1 MATQKDKDVVVETI
15 NILVSTNIPDQ
26 ANVSLTSKVIVSS
39 SINAKLYNEYPYITD
54 TIRIRGGFLINKPY
68 NDILDYFFIKDT
80 FVRYTKEMMKTKDE
94 NEEEQD
100 NADEES
106 DKRVK
111 YIEWNIKTML
121 RMIFNT
127 FPINGNVTSSLE
139 KDYIDKLYNINKYS
153 YLSISSKK
161 YTIAKVVWID
171 DIYNHYVTKQ
181 LVKDYKNFTA
191 WKTNELRSIE
201 NRKTDYKSGKTRII
215 NWFSDV
221 KHRAI
226 VENNIDGLFKNI
238 QSDGNV
244 PPVGNADKQNRA
256 AVQILLAHLSIL
268 NIKLFKADVNT
279 ERSKF
284 IQQDSNNKTIPQDR
298 LDAIDGIIQKNDT
311 YNADTPEFIVELK
324 RTLDIVVKGNIVPI
338 HSIIQDFI
346 KDLSDNN
353 TQLITVEGEKN
364 ALSPLPAFFG
374 NPKYKNENYKN
385 LTDAIMK
392 DLKIVKSMINL
403 DKQYLFNINNPLNET
418 FDKAIFT
425 TYMVI
430 NLVNRIQQT
439 DLMPNIKNDKAGIIF
454 DNNNVKTPKFEV
466 YFYIDLIDGYVT
478 DDSQSELDLCGFR
491 DELLLIKFNQI
502 MNDEIYALQH
512 DPLIKVVDINKD
524 KDKGKE
530 KEKGTKG
537 GTKKNRV
544 IRNKTQRISKLW

>member
-1 MATQKDKDVVVETI
+1 LTI
-15 NILVSTNIPDQ
+15 
-26 ANVSLTSKVIVSS
+26 
-39 SINAKLYNEYPYITD
+39 
-54 TIRIRGGFLINKPY
+54 G
-68 NDILDYFFIKDT
+68 
-80 FVRYTKEMMKTKDE
+80 
-94 NEEEQD
+94 
-100 NADEES
+100 
-106 DKRVK
+106 
-111 YIEWNIKTML
+111 
-121 RMIFNT
+121 
-127 FPINGNVTSSLE
+127 
-139 KDYIDKLYNINKYS
+139 
-153 YLSISSKK
+153 SKK

-201 NRKTDYKSGKTRII
+201 NRITDYNSGKTRLIK
-215 NWFSDV
+215 WFSGEV
-221 KHRAI
+221 KHKAI
-226 VENNIDGLFKNI
+226 LDNNIDGLFKNI

-268 NIKLFKADVNT
+268 NINLFKVDVNT
-279 ERSKF
+279 EKGKF
-284 IQQDSNNKTIPQDR
+284 IQTAPNNKTIPQDR

-311 YNADTPEFIVELK
+311 YNTNTTEFIVELK

-364 ALSPLPAFFG
+364 ILRPEPAFFG

-403 DKQYLFNINNPLNET
+403 NKQNLFNINNPFNET

-425 TYMVI
+425 TNMVI
-430 NLVNRIQQT
+430 NLVNRIQET
-439 DLMPNIKNDKAGIIF
+439 DLEPNKKNDKAGIIF

-478 DDSQSELDLCGFR
+478 DDSQTELDLCGFR

-512 DPLIKVVDINKD
+512 DPLIKVIDKNKET
-524 KDKGKE
+524 DKGKE
-530 KEKGTKG
+530 KEKEKEKKG
-537 GTKKNRV
+537 GTKKNRI
-544 IRNKTQRISKLW
+544 IRNKTHRISKLW